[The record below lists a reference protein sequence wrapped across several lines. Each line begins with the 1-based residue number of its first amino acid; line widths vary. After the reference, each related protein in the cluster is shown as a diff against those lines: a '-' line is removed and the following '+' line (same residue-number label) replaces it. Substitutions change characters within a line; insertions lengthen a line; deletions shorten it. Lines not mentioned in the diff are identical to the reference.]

1 MQESHK
7 RFAEKYFETL
17 NGSLSAE
24 YAGFSPDTAR
34 QQAWQLLQRD
44 DVQAYLLEIKADAE
58 VKSGISKQRWLNELE
73 ELGFSNIQDFIE
85 DGNTIVDI
93 SGIDRKKAAA
103 VLSIK
108 KTVIEGEFGTKETV
122 EFKLHDKLN
131 ALDKIGR
138 HFDYYNADSS
148 SKPQITTVINLGS
161 GTPPDAITTETE

>member
-161 GTPPDAITTETE
+161 GTPPDAITTEAE